1 MPKKDIPE
9 IPVAPEE
16 VQPECAHHWVK
27 THTESGHKAL
37 KCEFCGK
44 VIDSQD

>member
-1 MPKKDIPE
+1 MKKSTLE
-9 IPVAPEE
+9 IPMKPQEP
-16 VQPECAHHWVK
+16 QSGDCAHHWVK
-27 THTESGHKAL
+27 INTPRGKAL

>member
-1 MPKKDIPE
+1 MKKENTPA
-9 IPVAPEE
+9 IPVRSDVA
-16 VQPECAHHWVK
+16 QPENCAHHWVK
-27 THTESGHKAL
+27 IQTPHGKAL